1 MNLNQRLMD
10 DLKEALRQHDEPR
23 KAAIR
28 MVRASIK
35 NAEIAMQREATDAE
49 IQGIIS
55 REIKKRA
62 EAEELFRRGGRQ
74 DLVTAEE
81 LEIELLK
88 QYLPQQMSPAEV
100 AEAVQEI
107 IDQLGAAGP
116 EQLGPVMK
124 RAMEQLKGKADGRLV
139 NQVARELL
147 SN

>member
-1 MNLNQRLMD
+1 MNLHERLMD

-35 NAEIAMQREATDAE
+35 NAEITMQRETTDVE
-49 IQGIIS
+49 IQEIIS

-62 EAEELFRRGGRQ
+62 EAVEMFRKGGRQ
-74 DLVTAEE
+74 DLVAAEE
-81 LEIELLK
+81 LEIEMLK
-88 QYLPQQMSPAEV
+88 QYLPKQMSPAEV

-107 IDQLGAAGP
+107 IDQLGAIGP

-124 RAMEQLKGKADGRLV
+124 QAMGHLKGKADGRLV